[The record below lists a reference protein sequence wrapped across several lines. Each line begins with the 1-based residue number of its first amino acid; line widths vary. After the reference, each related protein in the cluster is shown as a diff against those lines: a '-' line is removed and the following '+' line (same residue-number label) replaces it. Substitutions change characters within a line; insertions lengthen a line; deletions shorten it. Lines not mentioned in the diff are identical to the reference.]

1 MSQLPFESDTFE
13 VVCRLGLLTGDGAD
27 SDSAPDV
34 VTSAGTVLVTAI
46 LNGENL
52 LYVVDV
58 NWDVIA
64 EKLFG
69 VVT

>member
-1 MSQLPFESDTFE
+1 MSRVNPEIRNFGKGEHGYSYIND
-13 VVCRLGLLTGDGAD
+13 
-27 SDSAPDV
+27 
-34 VTSAGTVLVTAI
+34 
-46 LNGENL
+46 ENL